1 MLRKIVVSGYGEACA
16 KPNIAEVGLN
26 ITFIQPEANQAQE
39 LVAGVTH
46 KLLAELLSLG
56 IPNKDI
62 ETKDYSL
69 FPHYQWEK
77 NSRVFKGYQ
86 ASNALLVKTG
96 DLSLVTQIIDAAV
109 KVGVKNI
116 DYVNFTYDDRSAL
129 EQEALT
135 KAAQDAVEKA
145 KAIAAGLGVKVG
157 RVIRVSGNRRRSYD
171 SGYYIVRESSSY
183 QAGRPENVIPA
194 DKIKVTAEV
203 ETVLE
208 LVDNY
213 PDK

>member
-1 MLRKIVVSGYGEACA
+1 MLRKIVVSGYGEASA

-39 LVAGVTH
+39 LVAGVTQ

-62 ETKDYSL
+62 ETRNYSL

-96 DLSLVTQIIDAAV
+96 DLSLATQIIDAAV
-109 KVGVKNI
+109 KAGVKNI
-116 DYVNFTYDDRSAL
+116 DYVNFTYEDKTAL
-129 EQEALT
+129 EKEALT
-135 KAAQDAVEKA
+135 KAAQNAVERA
-145 KAIAAGLGVKVG
+145 KAIAAGPGLKVG
-157 RVIRVSGNRRRSYD
+157 PVISVSGNRRSYD
-171 SGYYIVRESSSY
+171 SGYYILRESSSY
-183 QAGRPENVIPA
+183 QAERPENVIPP

-203 ETVLE
+203 EAVLE